1 MLEVVSVVVATEE
14 KKKIWGAEWLGE
26 EKSQG
31 VPVVVTKSTKLRKR
45 YVSGRGKKKRK
56 EK

>member
-1 MLEVVSVVVATEE
+1 MVVATEE

-45 YVSGRGKKKRK
+45 YVRGRGKKKRK